1 MDGQLKTG
9 TFLTSE
15 SSTKYK
21 VVSLLGAGGQG
32 EVYDVESSG
41 KHYALKW
48 YFKHMATKEQKAI
61 LDNLVAKGSPD
72 ASFLWPQD
80 IIFKNYGAPFG
91 YIMPLR
97 PKNFK
102 SIVDMMKRR
111 AEPSFYALCRAAYNL
126 TSGYQKLHTMGYSYR
141 DISFGNLFFDPDN
154 GNVLICDNDNVAAN
168 GLDNS
173 SVYGTPRF
181 MAPEIV
187 VGKAKPSRNTDLYSL
202 AVLLFYMFMMGHP
215 LEGRLEAD
223 IKCMDIH
230 AMNKLYGTNPV
241 FVFDPN
247 NKTNRPVKGY
257 QDNVL
262 IYWDLYPQALRDLFA
277 QSFTEGLTA
286 PNKRVTEKK
295 WMETF
300 ANLITGIILCPKCG
314 AEVFYDESKA
324 AAGVAHTCWN
334 CQSSVPMPASIVIGK
349 SRILLHKNA
358 KLYAH
363 HIYDDYDMDT
373 VVGTVV
379 QNPSNP
385 NLWGI
390 RNESKENWTYIKP
403 EGIQIA
409 VAIGKSAA
417 IAKGVQINFGRV
429 TGEFR

>member
-1 MDGQLKTG
+1 MDGQLKAG

-168 GLDNS
+168 SLDNS

-403 EGIQIA
+403 DGIQIA